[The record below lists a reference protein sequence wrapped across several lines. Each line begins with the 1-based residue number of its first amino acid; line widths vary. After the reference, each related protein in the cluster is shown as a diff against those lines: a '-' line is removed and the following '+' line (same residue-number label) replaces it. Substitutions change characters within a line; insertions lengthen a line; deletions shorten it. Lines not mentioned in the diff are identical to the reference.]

1 MATAA
6 RLRRRVSMVTRI
18 AIARRSNRDPSVCA
32 SHVVTRFARNRSMLR
47 VTEGSLCTLSRLH
60 RGCRAPLAHDWLM
73 SGQRGP
79 ATFGC
84 SRRLCRRALH
94 PNHKE
99 RQDSPT
105 APKSPHPT
113 RNGYRCRIHSQD
125 SRAELRHS
133 TQKTIP
139 EEGLSGQSSGMDLSF
154 HSAYFR
160 LLRCCKMLFR
170 FKPGGADMP

>member
-6 RLRRRVSMVTRI
+6 RLRRRISMVTRT
-18 AIARRSNRDPSVCA
+18 AIARRCDRDPPVCR
-32 SHVVTRFARNRSMLR
+32 SHVVTRFARHGSMLR
-47 VTEGSLCTLSRLH
+47 VTEGSLCTLSGLH
-60 RGCRAPLAHDWLM
+60 RGCRAPVARPGLM

-99 RQDSPT
+99 RQDCPT

-113 RNGYRCRIHSQD
+113 RNVTVAGSIQD
-125 SRAELRHS
+125 SRAELRHT

-170 FKPGGADMP
+170 FKPGGADSP